1 MKRIIPVLALLVSLS
16 AADTFVAGSKSI
28 GVTAGTGSVSYSSG
42 TGTNVENYFVVG
54 VRGDYFVRDNLSVG
68 VGFRS
73 WTGGTPT
80 LQQVTLPVTY
90 YMPTQT
96 RYRPYLGAF
105 YRYTYVG
112 SDRYDNYSS
121 IGARAGV
128 AILFENGYAG
138 FGWAQEVYLNRDN
151 VSSNSSGYP
160 EAVIGFSF

>member
-1 MKRIIPVLALLVSLS
+1 MKRMIPILALLGSLS
-16 AADTFVAGSKSI
+16 CADTFVAGSKSI

-42 TGTNVENYFVVG
+42 AGTNAENYFVVG

-112 SDRYDNYSS
+112 SDRYENYSS

-138 FGWAQEVYLNRDN
+138 FGWAQEVYLKREN